1 MALMTAEK
9 REVGTVGTQQVQ
21 AFSIKANG
29 KAFKVLIDGLYS
41 DKIRSVIREIWTNAY
56 DAHVMADNSAQP
68 FECQL
73 PTIFDPSFR
82 VRDYGISMTHHGVM
96 HLYSTV
102 FESSKESTNEQVGKL
117 GLGSKS
123 PFAYT
128 DTFTVTAWLDG
139 EKRTY
144 SAFIGSDYVPQIA
157 HMMTEPSDEPE
168 GIEVSFPVKM
178 GDIEAFRSA
187 AERVIIGFETRPNII
202 GQKLSDKPL
211 EEHMRG
217 NNWVLYKQTW
227 GATITSAHARQGCVL
242 YPIDG
247 NAVQGLTSL
256 QRSLLQSPV
265 VIDFPI
271 GSLEISANRE
281 SLGYDATT
289 CANITAELDAII
301 NTLSAE
307 FVARIDAA
315 ETVWNALV
323 IRKEII
329 EDTSV
334 PMFVRDT
341 VRMRK
346 YKGFDPT
353 VRNDYMSWKGLVR
366 GDLHI
371 TKIDRYDMGR
381 RQAGPKLDKFNIGPH
396 GGIHFHPGELL
407 VYFHDAD
414 TKVSQVAQRI
424 TKHYSGI
431 RYEPNAPTKF
441 LYVKARK
448 NSIGFKRLL
457 VKLGCPPA
465 DIFLDVSTLPE
476 IPKEQQGRGAVKM
489 KKIHNGFITPVD
501 VDFDAGGYYFPL
513 KRDAFEDVPAPF
525 KDYKITCSALSGL
538 FVAMKNVGAIPADA
552 ELYGVPRS
560 LARHANKDEWI
571 NFWDIAK
578 TFFDTHYDATKVGVF
593 DMAKRLTEPS
603 NYTRN
608 SGKIVRLCNTFAES
622 GHLPDDVDAPLGK
635 MLTKL
640 AELRTLTHL
649 TPEQLVVDKYI
660 GMTNYAVP
668 LLDMDKYK
676 TDIYDLADA
685 VYSTYPM
692 LEIAAEAGS
701 AWAGLLESGVKD
713 VSNKVLDYVNLVDSQ
728 A

>member
-1 MALMTAEK
+1 MALITAEK

-21 AFSIKANG
+21 SFSIKANG

-41 DKIRSVIREIWTNAY
+41 DKIRSVVREIWTNAY

-73 PTIFDPSFR
+73 PTVFDPSFR

-157 HMMTEPSDEPE
+157 HMMTEPTTEPD
-168 GIEVSFPVKM
+168 GIEVAFPVKM

-227 GATITSAHARQGCVL
+227 DAAITSAHARQGCVL

-247 NAVQGLTSL
+247 NAVQGLTST

-289 CANITAELDAII
+289 CANIAAELDAII

-341 VRMRK
+341 VRMHK

-353 VRNDYMSWKGLVR
+353 VRNDRMSWKGLVR

-381 RQAGPKLDKFNIGPH
+381 RQAGPKLDKFNIDTR

-407 VYFHDAD
+407 VYFHDTD
-414 TKVSQVAQRI
+414 TKASQVAQRI
-424 TKHYSGI
+424 AKHYSGI

-457 VKLGCPPA
+457 VKLGRPPA

-476 IPKEQQGRGAVKM
+476 IPKEQQARGPVKM
-489 KKIHNGFITPVD
+489 KKIHNGSLTPVD

-513 KRDAFEDVPAPF
+513 KRDALEDVPAPF
-525 KDYKITCSALSGL
+525 KDHGVSLYSLAEL
-538 FVAMKNVGAIPADA
+538 FKEMQGVGAIPTNVK
-552 ELYGVPRS
+552 LYGMPRS

-578 TFFDTHYDATKVGVF
+578 TFFDTHYDEKKAGLF
-593 DMAKRLTEPS
+593 NLAKRLTEPT
-603 NYTRN
+603 NYTGRH
-608 SGKIVRLCNTFAES
+608 GKIVRLCKDFAEKS
-622 GHLPDDVDAPLGK
+622 LMPDNVDGPLGK
-635 MLTKL
+635 VMTKI
-640 AELRTLTHL
+640 AELSAITNLTA
-649 TPEQLVVDKYI
+649 EQKIVDKHI
-660 GMTNYAVP
+660 GMTTHTPP
-668 LLDMDKYK
+668 LLDMDQHKKDVYAL
-676 TDIYDLADA
+676 IDA
-685 VYSTYPM
+685 TYVAYPM
-692 LEIAAEAGS
+692 LQIAAEIGS
-701 AWAGLLESGVKD
+701 LWSPILDPNVKD
-713 VSNKVLDYVNLVDSQ
+713 VSKKTLDYVNLVDTW